1 MTLSRQGARAPKFS
15 PAVVE
20 RMIPLNETT
29 LEIRLRSAHDY
40 QYQAGQY
47 LPVCINDQMMRY
59 YSLASAPSVDMAYH
73 LHVKKGEEGSSGWW
87 VHHNLK
93 PGHKVFVGQ
102 PAGASTYQPQ
112 PDTPMLLVATGSGL
126 ASFYGIVR
134 EALFHGHEAPIR
146 LYHGVRHGK
155 ELYLMEQLRAL
166 EKLYPNLHY
175 IPCISGSGMIPHCQ
189 QGRALDIAMASTSL
203 SADWKVYFSGHPDMV
218 HDGWKAAMARGM
230 STDAIFSD
238 HQPDLGSLMPMA
250 AAKISVRV
258 EHHLQLASA

>member
-15 PAVVE
+15 PAIVE

-59 YSLASAPSVDMAYH
+59 YSLASAPSVDMAFH

-102 PAGASTYQPQ
+102 PAGTSIYQSR
-112 PDTPMLLVATGSGL
+112 PDIPMLLVATGSGL

-134 EALFHGHEAPIR
+134 EALFHGHQASIR
-146 LYHGVRHGK
+146 LYHGVRHSK
-155 ELYLMEQLRAL
+155 ELYLVEQLRAL

-175 IPCISGSGMIPHCQ
+175 IPCLSGSEMIPHCQ
-189 QGRALDIAMASTSL
+189 QGRALDIAMASTTML
-203 SADWKVYFSGHPDMV
+203 ADWRIYFSGHPDMV
-218 HDGWKAAMARGM
+218 RDGWKAALMRGVNM
-230 STDAIFSD
+230 DAIFSD
-238 HQPDLGSLMPMA
+238 HQPDLGSLMPAVA
-250 AAKISVRV
+250 AWSSTKLDR
-258 EHHLQLASA
+258 HLQLASA